1 MSRVTRTPISSSKGQ
16 RSRSQGR
23 RHIVAASRTFCYL
36 RPPVNVMLSY
46 MRQQPESRLLLVYR
60 LTAIYLVRYLF
71 LSDRVAA

>member
-36 RPPVNVMLSY
+36 RPPVDVMLSY
-46 MRQQPESRLLLVYR
+46 ETTTGI
-60 LTAIYLVRYLF
+60 TAITSLPSDSDLF
-71 LSDRVAA
+71 SALFISV